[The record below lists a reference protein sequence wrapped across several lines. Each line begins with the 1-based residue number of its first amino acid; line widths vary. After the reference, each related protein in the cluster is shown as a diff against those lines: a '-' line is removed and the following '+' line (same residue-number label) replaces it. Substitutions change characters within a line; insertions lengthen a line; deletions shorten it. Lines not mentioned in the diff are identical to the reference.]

1 MNKKIAVIGL
11 LSSMVLFGTSAYA
24 SISEVKNDGYIDI
37 TGDGAA
43 ANSTVTVEIVDA
55 NIDLSRND
63 VWNDF
68 SDDGNITAFMGV
80 TQADANG
87 KYELG
92 VFIKNSGKY
101 LVRVGNAGFKTVKE
115 DELKFIF
122 ESKMKECINALKTAA
137 ANDDE
142 DAIKGL
148 LTNNRYDLGIFAEA
162 GNDAEKD
169 KAAKA
174 LKDYVKNNSDLI
186 TEESVGTI
194 CEKACVLS
202 ILGNSDFGGFG
213 KYADGFGMGSLKVSK
228 FYKTSFAEKLTE
240 MMKKDNPRTIE
251 EYDKALEKN
260 TILCLISQND
270 SAEELKEC
278 LELYASE
285 IGVDKSKITSSMCK
299 ALMGESNINTYEDI
313 VEFANKF
320 SSNGTGGGSSGGG
333 SYGGITSG
341 GSSYVG
347 EKVFSEEYIP
357 STTIK
362 DGISVFKDLDGYE
375 WAKESVEGL
384 FGKGIIAGIGDGL
397 FAPNDNVLREELVKM
412 IVKSF
417 ELSVIGDKLPFSD
430 VAEGEWYTEFVECA
444 YYSGIVNGYSDTVFG
459 IGDAVTREDLAV
471 MIARAIEICDYKL
484 AGDNKTASEFA
495 DRDDIS
501 EYAQDAVNKL
511 ASAGIISGDENLRF
525 NPKQSATRAETAKM
539 LWMTIQKCEK

>member
-11 LSSMVLFGTSAYA
+11 LSSMVLLGTSAYA
-24 SISEVKNDGYIDI
+24 SISEVKSDGYIDI

-43 ANSTVTVEIVDA
+43 ANSMVTVEIIDA
-55 NIDLSRND
+55 KTDLSSGD
-63 VWNDF
+63 VWSDF
-68 SDDGNITAFMGV
+68 SDNGNITAFMGA

-101 LVRVGNAGFKTVKE
+101 LVRVGNSGFTTVKE

-137 ANDDE
+137 DNDDE
-142 DAIKGL
+142 DTIKGL
-148 LTNNRYDLGIFAEA
+148 LTNNRFDLGIFAEV

-202 ILGNSDFGGFG
+202 IIENSDFGGFG
-213 KYADGFGMGSLKVSK
+213 KYADGFGMGDLKVSK
-228 FYKTSFAEKLTE
+228 FYKAYFAEKLTQ
-240 MMKKDNPRTIE
+240 MMKKDNPKTIE

-260 TILCLISQND
+260 TILCLISLND

-320 SSNGTGGGSSGGG
+320 SSSSTGGSSGGG

-341 GSSYVG
+341 GSSSIG
-347 EKVFSEEYIP
+347 EKAFSEEYIP
-357 STTIK
+357 STTIT
-362 DGISVFKDLDGYE
+362 DGISVFKDMDGYE

-397 FAPNDNVLREELVKM
+397 FAPNDNVLREEFVKM

-417 ELSVIGDKLPFSD
+417 ELSVIGSKLPFSD

-444 YYSGIVNGYSDTVFG
+444 YHSGIVNGYSDTVFG
-459 IGDAVTREDLAV
+459 IGDAVSREDLAV

-484 AGDNKTASEFA
+484 NGDNKTAAEFA
-495 DRDDIS
+495 DSDDIS
-501 EYAQDAVNKL
+501 EYALSAVNKL
-511 ASAGIISGDENLRF
+511 ASAGIISGDENSRF